1 MKNIVLLLVFVF
13 IISGTAVSQMKRDR
27 FERGDSKI
35 ERLEKIKLIEAL
47 DLNEEATLRFFSRRT
62 EHRKI
67 MQSLQ
72 EDADNKILELEQ
84 AVQNQSV
91 NDNEL
96 RKLLTEYFDLEQKLV
111 NERNSFISSLK
122 DILTT
127 SQQCKLIVFEKRF
140 KQELRD
146 VILRERQRK
155 RN

>member
-1 MKNIVLLLVFVF
+1 MKKIVLFLVFVF

-27 FERGDSKI
+27 FDRAGSKI
-35 ERLEKIKLIEAL
+35 ERLEKLKLIEAL
-47 DLNEEATLRFFSRRT
+47 DLSEEATLRFFSRRT

-84 AVQNQSV
+84 AVQDQNIP
-91 NDNEL
+91 DTEL
-96 RKLLTEYFDLEQKLV
+96 RKLLVEYFELEQKLV

-127 SQQCKLIVFEKRF
+127 RQQCRLIVFEKRF